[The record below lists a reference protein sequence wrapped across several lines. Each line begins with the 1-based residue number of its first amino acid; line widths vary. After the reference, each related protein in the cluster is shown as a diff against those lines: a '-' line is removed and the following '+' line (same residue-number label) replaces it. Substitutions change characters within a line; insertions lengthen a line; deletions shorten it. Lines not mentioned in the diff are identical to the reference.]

1 VTTAGGVISAA
12 KDRILDAGTLR
23 VPFRGW
29 FLPGTGEDMEM
40 NGATPDILVESGPA
54 DTIGNT
60 RPQLRTAVATL
71 LKDVEHATEE
81 PFVPKYRNR

>member
-1 VTTAGGVISAA
+1 VISAA

-29 FLPGTGEDMEM
+29 FLPDTGEDMEM
-40 NGATPDILVESGPA
+40 NGAEPHIVVEAGPE
-54 DTIGNT
+54 DTVKG
-60 RPQLRTAVATL
+60 RHPQLRKAVEVL
-71 LKDVEHATEE
+71 LDGIEQAVEE